1 MRQFNILLED
11 KPGELARV
19 TAALS
24 HTNLKSIST
33 EKHKS
38 GGTMVKLVTADANST
53 KSALSRNTFEFSETE
68 ILLLGLIDR
77 PGELHKLAKMLGDE
91 GVNISDIYTMEKGT
105 FALTVDNGQLE
116 KAKGL
121 LAGNLISA

>member
-1 MRQFNILLED
+1 MRQFNILLDD

-19 TAALS
+19 TAALT

-38 GGTMVKLVTADANST
+38 GRTIVKLLTADANST
-53 KSALSRNTFEFSETE
+53 KMALGREDFEFSEAE
-68 ILLLGLIDR
+68 ILLVGLIDR
-77 PGELHKLAKMLGDE
+77 PGELHKLAKRLGDE

-105 FALTVDNGQLE
+105 FALSVDKTQLD
-116 KAKGL
+116 KAKEL
-121 LAGNLISA
+121 LAENLI